1 VSSRYVCDLCGFPDV
16 AWAWT
21 TPNQVT
27 REQAEAGEGWYFE
40 DEVWLICEDCHRLV
54 LDEDEAGLR
63 MRAITNM
70 PPLLEGAFDHPDL
83 QAAIKE
89 LRREAVART
98 HSTFWTHKTTYERI
112 EE

>member
-1 VSSRYVCDLCGFPDV
+1 
-16 AWAWT
+16 
-21 TPNQVT
+21 
-27 REQAEAGEGWYFE
+27 
-40 DEVWLICEDCHRLV
+40 
-54 LDEDEAGLR
+54 
-63 MRAITNM
+63 M

>member
-1 VSSRYVCDLCGFPDV
+1 MSKYVCDLCGHSEV
-16 AWAWT
+16 SWEWV

-40 DEVWLICEDCHRLV
+40 DEVWLVCDPCHQLI
-54 LDEDEAGLR
+54 LADNQDALR
-63 MRAITNM
+63 MRAISHLQPTM
-70 PPLLEGAFDHPDL
+70 EGAFEHPDL
-83 QAAIKE
+83 QEAIKE
-89 LRREAVART
+89 LRRIAVART